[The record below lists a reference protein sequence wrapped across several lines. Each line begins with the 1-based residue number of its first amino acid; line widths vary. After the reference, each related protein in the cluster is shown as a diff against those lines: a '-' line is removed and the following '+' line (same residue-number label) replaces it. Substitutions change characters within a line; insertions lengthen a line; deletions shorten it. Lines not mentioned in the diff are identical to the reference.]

1 MSDVT
6 KNICDE
12 QIREDL
18 TVVELTDKELGE
30 VTGAGGGGFSPFFPY
45 NNSTSLAVT
54 SIAFSTSDGNGWG
67 NGCW

>member
-18 TVVELTDKELGE
+18 TVVELTDKELDE
-30 VTGAGGGGFSPFFPY
+30 VTGAEFPFFFPF

-54 SIAFSTSDGNGWG
+54 SIAFSNNNGF
-67 NGCW
+67 CF

>member
-18 TVVELTDKELGE
+18 TVVELTDKELDE
-30 VTGAGGGGFSPFFPY
+30 VTGAWGEGFFPF

-54 SIAFSTSDGNGWG
+54 SIAFSNNDCC
-67 NGCW
+67 CW

>member
-6 KNICDE
+6 KNMYDE

-18 TVVELTDKELGE
+18 TVVELTDKELDE
-30 VTGAGGGGFSPFFPY
+30 ITGAWDGGFFPS

-54 SIAFSTSDGNGWG
+54 SIAFTTNNNNSIF
-67 NGCW
+67 